1 MQQIFAQIVFG
12 WPFIILSLSLAVA
25 GILIKRP
32 ALLVAGAIIF
42 VPPAWYLSGYPVI
55 RWFGMLLPVS
65 ILGAAYHVKKDKPRL
80 ALLLVL
86 PPLVTSAWLAFLVI
100 AQNRNLSGG

>member
-1 MQQIFAQIVFG
+1 MRQIFAQIIFG

-32 ALLVAGAIIF
+32 ALLVAGAITF

-65 ILGAAYHVKKDKPRL
+65 IFGAAYYVKKDKLRP

-86 PPLVTSAWLAFLVI
+86 PPFVTSAWLAFWVM
-100 AQNRNLSGG
+100 AQARNFSGG